1 MLVNFSG
8 PELSSF
14 VKRKSWSDPHIWPC
28 SYKDKIRQQMGK
40 DFVELEVLAIQ
51 IQGII
56 IIDPVAQ
63 SGNLLDTLS
72 ET

>member
-1 MLVNFSG
+1 
-8 PELSSF
+8 
-14 VKRKSWSDPHIWPC
+14 
-28 SYKDKIRQQMGK
+28 MGK